1 MKALLIGLGF
11 LCVAVGAVG
20 VVVPVLPT
28 TPFLLLASYF
38 FAKGSK
44 RFHDWFLSTRLY
56 KRHLESFVESR
67 AMTLKSKLS
76 ILLPVSALLILTFFL
91 VDNLH
96 VRILLVVLFLGKY
109 LYFFTRIRTVTPEEE
124 QELKARLLRK
134 KAAEAE
140 GRNKSDN
147 ENVKNWLCEEE

>member
-20 VVVPVLPT
+20 VVLPVLPT
-28 TPFLLLASYF
+28 TPFLLLASFF

-56 KRHLESFVESR
+56 KKHLESFVESR

-76 ILLPVSALLILTFFL
+76 ILLPVSALLMLTFFL
-91 VDNLH
+91 IDNLH
-96 VRILLVVLFLGKY
+96 VRILLVVLFIGKY

-124 QELKARLLRK
+124 RELKERLLEK
-134 KAAEAE
+134 KAAEAKKE
-140 GRNKSDN
+140 SEATPKA
-147 ENVKNWLCEEE
+147 LCPEE